1 MVNSISKKH
10 ILAMIQDATP
20 NSVKTS
26 DIMIMHIL
34 NSPTSGG
41 TTDKYFLLPDKR
53 KG

>member
-1 MVNSISKKH
+1 
-10 ILAMIQDATP
+10 
-20 NSVKTS
+20 
-26 DIMIMHIL
+26 MHIL